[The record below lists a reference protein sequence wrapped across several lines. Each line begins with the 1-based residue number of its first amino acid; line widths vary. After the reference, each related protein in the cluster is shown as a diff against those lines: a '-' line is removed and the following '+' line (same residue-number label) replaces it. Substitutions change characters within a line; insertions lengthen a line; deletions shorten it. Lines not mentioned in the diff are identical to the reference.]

1 MRRGFS
7 LFSALI
13 GTLLVLI
20 ASFTAVVVVE
30 NNVRVSKS
38 LINFQENSFQSNSA
52 KMIKATV
59 ESHIYAQIE
68 NAIASNF
75 TLDLSKYGSS
85 ENLKYMIIR
94 KLENDLTLGGNG
106 IYQGMGSSVESA
118 TEYSPEYPANFYDQL
133 SKTLGEIKPITL
145 SCDSEGK
152 VKIEIDGSKFKGKD
166 IFKVTFKN
174 KNNEKD
180 KLTIFIGPESRTWV
194 SSAPLCK
201 RLEKSYIAAKNDGSC
216 GQMKAEAEASRVEIV
231 GISQGIE
238 GLTKIIF
245 RYSNPDQTIEY
256 ITTTI
261 SITPSSC

>member
-68 NAIASNF
+68 NAMASNF
-75 TLDLSKYGSS
+75 TLDLSMYDSS
-85 ENLKYMIIR
+85 ESLKSRILK
-94 KLENDLTLGGNG
+94 KLENDLTLGEEG
-106 IYQGMGSSVESA
+106 IYEGMGTSVESA
-118 TEYSPEYPANFYDQL
+118 TEYSPEYPTNFYNQL
-133 SKTLGEIKPITL
+133 SDALGKIKPIKL
-145 SCDSEGK
+145 SCTQEGK
-152 VKIEIDGSKFKGKD
+152 IKIEIDGKEFRGKD

-180 KLTIFIGPESRTWV
+180 KLTIFIGPESRTWT
-194 SSAPLCK
+194 SSVPICK
-201 RLEKSYIAAKNDGSC
+201 RLEKSYNAAKTDGSC
-216 GQMKAEAEASRVEIV
+216 EQMKGMAGASSVEIV

-245 RYSNPDQTIEY
+245 HYSNPDQTIEY
-256 ITTTI
+256 TTTAI
-261 SITPSSC
+261 SIIPSSC